1 VDRVR
6 TATPE
11 DLTCSVGITSSLG
24 GEEAEKVLS
33 RADSALYDA
42 KRRGRNS
49 VVVSDAIQGTPGPPS
64 H

>member
-1 VDRVR
+1 
-6 TATPE
+6 
-11 DLTCSVGITSSLG
+11 VGITSSLG

-49 VVVSDAIQGTPGPPS
+49 VVVSDAIQGTPGPPP